1 VTKRSLPRAVGE
13 VVGERFEL
21 LEELGDGLSGKV
33 YRARDLYV
41 GAEPEIVAVKILHRE
56 LQGDRQVVGRFRRE
70 ASILT
75 RLEGPHIA
83 RLFEV
88 VDEDDLLL
96 LSLEY
101 IDGPPLDAYVSRVGP
116 LAISEVV
123 ALGLQL
129 CDALEVA
136 HAAGVVHRDLKPS
149 NLLVEGGNRDALGTF
164 EESLTLRVVDFG
176 LAKLVAGEGEGT
188 LITER
193 NMVFGT
199 PDYMAPEQ
207 VAGEPLDGRV
217 DIYAAGVILY
227 WLLVGDLPFV
237 RAGSVATM
245 QAHLAEEARSPRLAA
260 PSRGLSAAL
269 ESVVMR
275 ALAKSRD
282 ERFSSVRA
290 LAEALGSSLP
300 AGGLAETREQAP
312 DTEFQPTA
320 PGVTMPSL
328 GAAAAEAARGA
339 RVAVVMPEGLAT
351 TQSSVAPHSPT
362 PSRPR
367 DSRPSGAGKTPSS
380 GRDGPPTLP
389 AGTKADDGRAWT
401 LAAVVI
407 ALVATALGAWLGLR

>member
-1 VTKRSLPRAVGE
+1 VTRASRARAVGD

-41 GAEPEIVAVKILHRE
+41 GSEHEIVAVKILHRE

-75 RLEGPHIA
+75 RLEGRHIA
-83 RLFEV
+83 RLVEV
-88 VDEDDLLL
+88 VDEDELLL

-101 IDGPPLDAYVSRVGP
+101 IDGPPLDAYVARVGP

-129 CDALEVA
+129 CVALEVA

-149 NLLVEGGNRDALGTF
+149 NLLVEGGHTESRGSF
-164 EESLTLRVVDFG
+164 EASLTLRVVDFG

-207 VAGEPLDGRV
+207 VAGEALDART
-217 DIYAAGVILY
+217 DIYAAGVVLY
-227 WLLVGDLPFV
+227 WLLVGALPFV

-245 QAHLAEEARSPRLAA
+245 QAHLAEEAVWPRLAA
-260 PSRGLSAAL
+260 PSRGIPAAL
-269 ESVVMR
+269 EAVVMR

-282 ERFSSVRA
+282 ERFPSARA
-290 LAEALGSSLP
+290 LAEVLESSLQ

-312 DTEFQPTA
+312 DTQLDPMA
-320 PGVTMPSL
+320 PGITMPSL
-328 GAAAAEAARGA
+328 HEAASEAGRGA
-339 RVAVVMPEGLAT
+339 RVAVVMPEGLEV
-351 TQSSVAPHSPT
+351 TQSSVVAPRPK

-367 DSRPSGAGKTPSS
+367 ELRPSGTGKPPSS
-380 GRDGPPTLP
+380 GRNGPPTLP
-389 AGTKADDGRAWT
+389 AGTKADDGLAWS

-407 ALVATALGAWLGLR
+407 GLAAIALGTWLGLR